1 MNEATDDRLAHQQEV
16 WESWAQADPLW
27 AILSDPARRGRRW
40 DVDEFFATG
49 KPDVDQAL
57 AQAGAAGLPARR
69 GRALDF
75 GCGVGRLTQA
85 LGAEFEHA
93 DGVDISDTMIDLARQ
108 YNKLGERCE
117 YHVNLASDLALF
129 DDRTMDFVFST
140 IVLQHV
146 PPQHAATYIT
156 EFVRL
161 LAPGGAAVFDM
172 TASMRTVALPAG
184 AHQASIAVAEPR
196 AAFSAGQSAILTFTV
211 TNASDLTWPAGSLTR
226 LGNHWR
232 TPDGEAVAFDD
243 GRTSVVQSD
252 VESGGSVTVNLT
264 VAAPSRPGEYVLELD
279 VVEEGVTWFA
289 QQGSAPLGL
298 AVQVTERRPAQTS
311 LRDRLPWARKAR
323 TAAESDPTEADI
335 DPEPFSMDGVPRA
348 EVEALV
354 TAADGIVVHV
364 EPSGSSGP
372 EWEAYRYVVT
382 RD

>member
-16 WESWAQADPLW
+16 WESWARADPLW

-40 DVDEFFATG
+40 DIDEFFATG
-49 KPDVDQAL
+49 KPDVDRAL
-57 AQAGAAGLPARR
+57 AQAGEHGLPGRR

-85 LGAEFEHA
+85 LGAEFERA

-108 YNKLGERCE
+108 YNKLGDRCQ
-117 YHVNLASDLALF
+117 YHVNLASDLTLF
-129 DDRTMDFVFST
+129 EDRTMDFVFST

-146 PPQHAATYIT
+146 PPQHAATYIS

-161 LAPGGAAVFDM
+161 LTPGGAAVFDM
-172 TASMRTVALPAG
+172 TAAMRSVVLPAG
-184 AHQASIAVAEPR
+184 SHRASIVAVEPR
-196 AAFSAGQSAILTFTV
+196 DAFGAGHSVILTFTV
-211 TNASDLTWPAGSLTR
+211 TNSSELTWPAGSLTR

-232 TPDGEAVAFDD
+232 APSGAMVALDD
-243 GRTSVVQSD
+243 GRTSVVQSE
-252 VESGGSVTVNLT
+252 VEPGGSVTVNLT
-264 VAAPSRPGEYVLELD
+264 VAAPAQAGDYVLVLD

-289 QQGSAPLGL
+289 DQGSEILEIPVRVIGAAPG
-298 AVQVTERRPAQTS
+298 RPR
-311 LRDRLPWARKAR
+311 LRDRLTRPRKDR
-323 TAAESDPTEADI
+323 VTAEAQPGGSDV
-335 DPEPFSMDGVPRA
+335 DPEPFSMAGVPRA

-354 TAADGIVVHV
+354 AGAGGTVVHV

>member
-1 MNEATDDRLAHQQEV
+1 MSETTDDRLAHQQEV
-16 WESWAQADPLW
+16 WEGWAQADPLW

-49 KPDVDQAL
+49 KPDVDHAL
-57 AQAGAAGLPARR
+57 AQAGEHALPARR
-69 GRALDF
+69 DRALDF

-85 LGAEFEHA
+85 LGAEFGHV
-93 DGVDISDTMIDLARQ
+93 DGVDISDTMIELARR
-108 YNKLGERCE
+108 YNKLGERCD
-117 YHVNLASDLALF
+117 YHVNLASDLSLF
-129 DDRTMDFVFST
+129 EDRTMDFVFST

-146 PPQHAATYIT
+146 PPEHAATYIT

-172 TASMRTVALPAG
+172 TAAMRTVNLPAG
-184 AHQASIAVAEPR
+184 SHRASIAAVEPR
-196 AAFSAGQSAILTFTV
+196 DSFSAGQSAILTFTV

-232 TPDGEAVAFDD
+232 TPEGESVALDD
-243 GRTSVVQSD
+243 GRTSVVPSN
-252 VESGGSVTVNLT
+252 VEPGGSVTVNLT
-264 VAAPSRPGEYVLELD
+264 VAAPEKPGRYVLELD

-289 QQGSAPLGL
+289 QQGSAVLDLPVHVAGTGR
-298 AVQVTERRPAQTS
+298 ARPS
-311 LRDRLPWARKAR
+311 LRDRLPWSRKERVDA
-323 TAAESDPTEADI
+323 DTEERETEV

-354 TAADGIVVHV
+354 TAAGGTVVHV

-372 EWEAYRYVVT
+372 EWEAYRYVVS